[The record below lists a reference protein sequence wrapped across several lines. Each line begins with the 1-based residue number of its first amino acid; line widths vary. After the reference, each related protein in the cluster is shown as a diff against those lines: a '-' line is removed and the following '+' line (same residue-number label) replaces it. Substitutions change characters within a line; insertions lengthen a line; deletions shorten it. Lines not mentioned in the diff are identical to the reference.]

1 MIKAK
6 IKFPNTWDPKDQ
18 IAIIGTP
25 ETPHA
30 EDLADIYIKDSDYK
44 EPLTVIHVKIVNE
57 QVITRIYKQL
67 NINYQLQ

>member
-6 IKFPNTWDPKDQ
+6 IKFPNNWDTKDQ

-30 EDLADIYIKDSDYK
+30 EDLAYIYK
-44 EPLTVIHVKIVNE
+44 EFRLQRT
-57 QVITRIYKQL
+57 
-67 NINYQLQ
+67 INSHTC

>member
-6 IKFPNTWDPKDQ
+6 IKFPNNWDTKDQ

-30 EDLADIYIKDSDYK
+30 EDLADIYTYTTFNDIQ
-44 EPLTVIHVKIVNE
+44 I
-57 QVITRIYKQL
+57 QITK
-67 NINYQLQ
+67 NH

>member
-6 IKFPNTWDPKDQ
+6 IKFPNKWDPKDQ

-30 EDLADIYIKDSDYK
+30 EDLADIYKGFR
-44 EPLTVIHVKIVNE
+44 LQRT
-57 QVITRIYKQL
+57 
-67 NINYQLQ
+67 INSHTC